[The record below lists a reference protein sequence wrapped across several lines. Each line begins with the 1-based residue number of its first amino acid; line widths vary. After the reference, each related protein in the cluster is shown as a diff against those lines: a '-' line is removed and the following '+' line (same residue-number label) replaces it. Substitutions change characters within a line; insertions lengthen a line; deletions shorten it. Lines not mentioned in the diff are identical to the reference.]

1 MTRKSIQYLGAASA
15 LAMAVSL
22 ACAGGA
28 SAQIATSTLRGTIYE
43 GQAIE
48 AGGTITATEV
58 ATGYVSRGRIG
69 DDGGYVL
76 PGLRP
81 GTYRIN
87 VTSAD
92 GQTVEDLITIAV
104 GQVATLDLDVTPV
117 VTGSTDA
124 NAAELDDVIV
134 TGRRIFEVRTSEVAT
149 NVTTQQINTL
159 PQNNRNF
166 LNFATLAPGV
176 RLNNNEERQVF
187 SGGANGADRDG
198 SSLGSSQVNVFIDGV
213 SLKSNVQQGGLVGQ
227 DSSRGNP
234 FSQLAVQEFRVSTQ
248 NFKAEYE
255 QAGTSI
261 ISAITRS
268 GTNEFHGEVF
278 GFFQNESMIAED
290 FFVERDNRQK
300 PDLERTQ
307 YGISFGGPIL
317 RDRLH
322 FFAAYEVNDQVRSN
336 SVVAGGGPVLQGL
349 VPFDVTAFEG
359 TFEAPFREE
368 LAFGKLTW
376 RIDDNQTAELSVSN
390 RSESD
395 IRSFGGQTS
404 VESAEEFINDVT
416 TVRAQHTWEG
426 GAFLNEFSF
435 DYLTATYE
443 PTAANPTLPGRDYQG
458 VIRVGGRDTT
468 QAVEESRSTFRN
480 NLTYDGLEWNG
491 AHLIKAGVKVSFQEY
506 DVSGARCGNPLY
518 IFANDPARNV
528 DFSFPFEACYS
539 NGVPTVS
546 VENTQFGIFIQD
558 DWELDAHWTFNFGI
572 RWDYETNANNEDY
585 VTPANAVAALRALE
599 MTLSGQAGNFFRADD
614 YISTGSNREPFTGAF
629 QPRVGVSY
637 DYFGDQRTVLFG
649 GFGRY
654 YDRTLFRN
662 AAEESLFR
670 QVAVQNFQFSRDG
683 LPRNGQPTILWNDS
697 YLTAAG
703 LDALIASRTDLNGE
717 LRVFK
722 NDQEPPFTDQ
732 FSIGIRQRL
741 GEWNT
746 SLTFVRQIG
755 KNEIG
760 YFPAN
765 RNVLAQANG
774 ANTFVPVPGF
784 GNVVASND
792 TNETRYNGIYVT
804 ADKPYSAASGW
815 GATFAYT
822 FSDSEAKGFLFN
834 FDRPNVERD
843 APFVPNAADESH
855 RVVASGILDLPWGFQ
870 GSTLITYGSGAPFFV
885 VDLQPG
891 FERRA
896 RLGHFGDAE
905 EFSQVDLRLTKRF
918 EFIPG
923 QELELIAEA
932 FNVFNSDNFG
942 GYDGF
947 IPPEGLQNNPNFGRP
962 NSLGGPPRSFQ
973 LGLRYRW

>member
-1 MTRKSIQYLGAASA
+1 MTRNKAYFGAASA
-15 LAMAVSL
+15 LALAISL
-22 ACAGGA
+22 AGAGVA
-28 SAQIATSTLRGTIYE
+28 SAQVTTATVRGVVTDQ
-43 GQAIE
+43 GQTE
-48 AGGTITATEV
+48 AGARIV
-58 ATGYVSRGRIG
+58 ARDVNTGFVSRATANAQG
-69 DDGGYVL
+69 DYSL
-76 PGLRP
+76 PNLRP
-81 GTYRIN
+81 GSYELT
-87 VTSAD
+87 VTTAD
-92 GQTVEDLITIAV
+92 GQTSTSQVILQV
-104 GQVATLDLDVTPV
+104 GQQAYIPLEVSTVAVASSEGATDLGEIV
-117 VTGSTDA
+117 VTGSRTA
-124 NAAELDDVIV
+124 V
-134 TGRRIFEVRTSEVAT
+134 EVRTSEIAT
-149 NVTTQQINTL
+149 NITTQQINTL

-166 LNFATLAPGV
+166 LNFAALAPGV

-187 SGGANGADRDG
+187 SGGANGAERDG
-198 SSLGSSQVNVFIDGV
+198 SSLGSSQTNVFIDGV

-234 FSQLAVQEFRVSTQ
+234 FSQMAVQEFRVSTQ

-255 QAGTSI
+255 QAGTAI
-261 ISAITRS
+261 ITAITRS
-268 GTNEFHGEVF
+268 GTNEFSGEVF
-278 GFFQNESMIAED
+278 GFFQNESMIEED
-290 FFVERDNRQK
+290 FFVARDNREK

-307 YGISFGGPIL
+307 YGISLGGPIL

-336 SVVAGGGPVLQGL
+336 TVIAGGGPALQAQ
-349 VPFDVTAFEG
+349 VPFDVSEFEG

-376 RIDDNQTAELSVSN
+376 RISDSQTAEFSVSN
-390 RSESD
+390 RTESD
-395 IRSFGGQTS
+395 IRSFGGATS
-404 VESAEEFINDVT
+404 AESAEEFINDVT
-416 TVRAQHTWEG
+416 TVRAQHTFQSG
-426 GAFLNEFSF
+426 SFFNEFSF

-443 PTAANPTLPGRDYQG
+443 PTAANPNLPGRDYQG

-468 QAVEESRSTFRN
+468 QSVEEARSTFRN

-491 AHLIKAGVKVSFQEY
+491 AHLIKGGVKVSFQEY
-506 DVSGARCGNPLY
+506 DLAGARCRNPLY
-518 IFANDPARNV
+518 IYAVDPVRNV
-528 DFSFPFEACYS
+528 DFTFPFEACYS
-539 NGVPTVS
+539 NGVPTVN
-546 VENTQFGIFIQD
+546 VENTQFGIFLQD
-558 DWELDAHWTFNFGI
+558 DWEIDEHWTLNLGI
-572 RWDYETNANNEDY
+572 RWDYETNANNNDY
-585 VTPANAVAALRALE
+585 VTPADAVAALRALE
-599 MTLSGQAGNFFRADD
+599 TTLSTQPGNFFRADD
-614 YISTGSNREPFTGAF
+614 YISTGSNREAFKGAI

-637 DYFGDQRTVLFG
+637 DVNGDQRTVLFG

-662 AAEESLFR
+662 AAEESLYR

-722 NDQEPPFTDQ
+722 NDQEPPYTDQ
-732 FSIGIRQRL
+732 FSIGVRQRL

-746 SLTFVRQIG
+746 SLTFVRQFG

-774 ANTFVPVPGF
+774 ANTFIPVPGF

-792 TNETRYNGIYVT
+792 TNETRFMGIYVT
-804 ADKPYSAASGW
+804 AEKPYTRDSGW

-822 FSDSEAKGFLFN
+822 FSDAEAKGFLFN

-855 RVVASGILDLPWGFQ
+855 RIVASGIFDLPWGFQ
-870 GSTLITYGSGAPFFV
+870 GSTLISYSSGAPFFV
-885 VDLQPG
+885 VDLRPG
-891 FERRA
+891 FERLA
-896 RLGHFGDAE
+896 RLGNFGGAQD
-905 EFSQVDLRLTKRF
+905 FSQVDLRLTKRF

-932 FNVFNSDNFG
+932 FNVFNSENFG

-947 IPPEGLQNNPNFGRP
+947 IPIEGLQNNLNYGQP

-973 LGLRYRW
+973 VGVRYRF